1 MNHPLRRVSLQAW
14 LVAAF
19 VAVGAIASVALLVVL
34 LPRLESSVRQDRID
48 RNVAQVRAAVSVAD
62 ANRAIAE
69 GNVSADAFAQDI
81 YARLTPAEVRIT
93 GQTTGVVTGA
103 YPPGADV
110 YLKSENLP
118 PLQAPS
124 ITEPLQSVSKLASDD
139 ELLIVTIPVPDT
151 SVSSGTRVF
160 VAIRLPSLGGDIATL
175 RTRILLA
182 VTAILALASLMG
194 LVLSRVLSR
203 KIARLARTAST
214 LAGGDLS
221 ARSPETSPRE
231 LAILSEGLN
240 RMAGRIEDLV
250 EDATHE
256 RDRTNDLIASLEEGV
271 IGVGPDGGIL
281 VANPSA
287 IGYLGASVTA
297 EGATIDS
304 LPSAIAEVV
313 EELRGGVTHDPV
325 IQEVVLA
332 SGIVLMLSAA
342 PLPRS
347 GGVVA
352 TLRDVTYER
361 RLERARR
368 DLIANVSH
376 ELKTP
381 LTALKG
387 FLELL
392 EDERMG
398 PPQRREFLD
407 LMSQEAGRLER
418 LVVEQLELA
427 RLDSGALPLETQGV
441 DLLELAEGVVE
452 SRYLL
457 FAREGVHL
465 VCAIGND
472 ASFAAEVDPARV
484 EQILL
489 ILLDNALR
497 HTPSGGRV
505 ELRVSRTDDVIA
517 LAVGDTG
524 EGIPED
530 AQAFV
535 FDRFYRA
542 DPSREGR
549 GAGLGLA
556 IARGLAEAHGG
567 AIELVSQVGTG
578 TTFTVRLPAARV
590 IDQVAVAAE

>member
-1 MNHPLRRVSLQAW
+1 M
-14 LVAAF
+14 
-19 VAVGAIASVALLVVL
+19 
-34 LPRLESSVRQDRID
+34 
-48 RNVAQVRAAVSVAD
+48 
-62 ANRAIAE
+62 
-69 GNVSADAFAQDI
+69 
-81 YARLTPAEVRIT
+81 
-93 GQTTGVVTGA
+93 TGA

-118 PLQAPS
+118 PLQAPTG
-124 ITEPLQSVSKLASDD
+124 TEPVQSVRKLASGD
-139 ELLIVTIPVPDT
+139 EVLIVTLAVPDT
-151 SVSSGTRVF
+151 SVSSATRVF
-160 VAIRLPSLGGDIATL
+160 VALRLPNLGGDIATL

-271 IGVGPDGGIL
+271 IGVGHDGGIL

-287 IGYLGASVTA
+287 IGYLGASVA
-297 EGATIDS
+297 EDGAS
-304 LPSAIAEVV
+304 VHALPPEIAAVV
-313 EELRGGVTHDPV
+313 ESLRGGTSIDPV
-325 IQEVVLA
+325 IQEVVLT

-361 RLERARR
+361 RLDRARR

-427 RLDSGALPLETQGV
+427 RLDSGALPLETQAV

-465 VCAIGND
+465 ECAIGGE

-505 ELRVSRTDDVIA
+505 ELRVTRADDVIS

-567 AIELVSQVGTG
+567 AIELASRLGTG
-578 TTFTVRLPAARV
+578 TTFTVRLPASPV
-590 IDQVAVAAE
+590 VEQVAVTAE